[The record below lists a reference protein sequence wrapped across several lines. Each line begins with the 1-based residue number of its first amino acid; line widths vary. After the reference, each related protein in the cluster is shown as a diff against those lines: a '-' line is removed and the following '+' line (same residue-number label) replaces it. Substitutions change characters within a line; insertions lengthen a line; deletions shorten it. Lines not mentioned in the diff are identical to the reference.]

1 MIASIV
7 ANDEKE
13 VGYGMNVAGKTIL
26 VTGGAGGIGEAI
38 VRTLSEKGAQVFI
51 LDLPAAE
58 ANAQKRIEEAGA
70 SGGKVFFEPIDSTKE
85 ADWQRVVA
93 HVLEKTGRVDV
104 LVNNAGINIRKPIE
118 DMSYDE
124 WMTMMGVNVGGVFLG
139 IKYVLPV
146 MRAQGGGAIINTSSV
161 CGLIGHKY
169 TPEAYTASKGAV
181 TLLTKA
187 VASRYGAMNI
197 RCNSIH
203 PSTVDTPLVHER
215 LKDPAFAAERLGE
228 VPLGRLATAQDVAN
242 AIWYLASEEASYING
257 ASLTVDG
264 GVTCY

>member
-1 MIASIV
+1 M
-7 ANDEKE
+7 
-13 VGYGMNVAGKTIL
+13 L
-26 VTGGAGGIGEAI
+26 VTGGAGGIGAVV
-38 VRTLSEKGAQVFI
+38 VRTLAENGAKVFI

-58 ANAQKRIEEAGA
+58 ANAQKQIAQAPAG
-70 SGGKVFFEPIDSTKE
+70 SVFYEPIDGTKE
-85 ADWQRVVA
+85 TDWQRVIA
-93 HVLEKTGRVDV
+93 DVLGKTGRVDV

-118 DMSYDE
+118 EMSYDE
-124 WMTMMGVNVGGVFLG
+124 WMTMMGVNVGAVFLG
-139 IKYVLPV
+139 VKSVLPV
-146 MRAQGGGAIINTSSV
+146 MRSQGGGAIINTSSV

-187 VASRYGAMNI
+187 IASRYGENNI

-242 AIWYLASEEASYING
+242 AVLYLASDEASFVNG